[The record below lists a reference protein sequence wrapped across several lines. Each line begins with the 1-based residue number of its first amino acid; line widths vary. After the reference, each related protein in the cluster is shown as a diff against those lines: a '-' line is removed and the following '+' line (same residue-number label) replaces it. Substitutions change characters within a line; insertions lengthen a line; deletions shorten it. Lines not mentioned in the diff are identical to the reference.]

1 MVWKDMEWAWLSAV
15 GASADEGQTKAQEN
29 LRSEGK
35 PASVLFGFKTAFT
48 TALVAKKRVSRQK
61 NKRSGGDD
69 GNRKQDLK

>member
-1 MVWKDMEWAWLSAV
+1 M
-15 GASADEGQTKAQEN
+15 SADEGQTKAQEN

-35 PASVLFGFKTAFT
+35 PASVLFGFKTAFA
-48 TALVAKKRVSRQK
+48 TALVAKKRVSRKK